1 MVANS
6 ESTPMV
12 QLDLLDPDFQVD
24 PYPTYAALRAQA
36 PVVQVAPGQGHNGY
50 FALTR
55 FDDIWV
61 AVRDPE
67 TFSSASGLTFFPDE
81 IGQLGLPPTMVMLD
95 PPRHT
100 RLRGL
105 IGRGFTPKRV
115 AGLEDSIR
123 EYARSLLDG
132 INDLH
137 RDFATSIPT
146 FVVAKLLDVP
156 EPDWPLFDPW
166 VSALTRV
173 QNAGFDPGA
182 LGADTAVTEMFGY
195 FDALIKQRR
204 TNPGDDLI
212 SALIAAELD
221 GERLTDW
228 DIMGFCFVMVAGG
241 NDTTGALISQAIC
254 LLQDNPSQRAELL
267 GDLSLLQTAV
277 PEFLRLE
284 SSVQTLARTTTR
296 DVEVRGTLIPEGEKV
311 MMLYGCANR
320 DEAEFGP
327 TAASLDIRREVQRML
342 AFSSGPHFCIGSHLA
357 KLQARVAL
365 EELLT
370 RHPAVRADVV
380 HGKRHLSPFTRG
392 WETLP
397 AILTP

>member
-1 MVANS
+1 MSLHSAPS
-6 ESTPMV
+6 APGAS
-12 QLDLLDPDFQVD
+12 LDLLDQTFQAD
-24 PYPTYAALRAQA
+24 PYPTYAALRSG
-36 PVVQVAPGQGHNGY
+36 PSVVHVPEGEGHNGY
-50 FALTR
+50 WALTR
-55 FDDIWV
+55 FDDVWD
-61 AVRDPE
+61 AVRDPA

-81 IGQLGLPPTMVMLD
+81 IGQLGLPPTIVMLD

-100 RLRGL
+100 QLRGL

-115 AGLEDSIR
+115 AALEDDIR
-123 EYARSLLDG
+123 TYARSLLDG
-132 INDLH
+132 LVDLH
-137 RDFATSIPT
+137 RDFATKIPT
-146 FVVAKLLDVP
+146 FVVAKLLAVP
-156 EPDWPLFDPW
+156 EADWPLFDPW

-195 FDALIKQRR
+195 FDGLIKARR
-204 TNPGDDLI
+204 ANPGDDLI

-241 NDTTGALISQAIC
+241 NDTTGALISHSVC
-254 LLQDNPSQRAELL
+254 LLQDNPEQRAELL
-267 GDLSLLQTAV
+267 ADLSLLQTAI

-284 SSVQTLARTTTR
+284 SSVQTLGRTTTR
-296 DVEVRGTLIPEGEKV
+296 EVEIHGQVIPAGEKV

-320 DEAEFGP
+320 DEDEYGP
-327 TAASLDIRREVQRML
+327 NADELDIRREFTRML

-370 RHPAVRADVV
+370 RYPQVRSDVTN
-380 HGKRHLSPFTRG
+380 GQRHLSPFTRG
-392 WETLP
+392 WQTLP
-397 AILTP
+397 ALL